1 MLVGETA
8 DLMVALMAELKAGWL
23 VVEMAVKR
31 VAERAALRVGSMVDS
46 MAAMTAA

>member
-8 DLMVALMAELKAGWL
+8 DLMVALMAELKAEWL

-31 VAERAALRVGSMVDS
+31 VEERAALR
-46 MAAMTAA
+46 AE